1 MAVITEIIPMALLI
15 NIVAPPISNT
25 YDISYKKGDLFVN
38 IDESYNDFHVD
49 RVQSLFDN

>member
-1 MAVITEIIPMALLI
+1 MITEIIPKGLLI
-15 NIVAPPISNT
+15 NIVTPPNSNT
-25 YDISYKKGDLFVN
+25 YDISYKKGNLFVN